1 MNLKR
6 LWDTEG
12 KKMVWAIPT
21 WDPHKKLQVWT
32 NDDWSKL
39 YVYDI
44 AWWREIAQSTVDAEE
59 YWPVW
64 KELEDE
70 MVGYYLTNVPTD
82 LYNWDSG
89 DEVAYRFMNWTT
101 VLQSWKV
108 DEWETPEYT
117 GDTPTKAATAQYTY
131 TFSWWK
137 PTVWPISKKT
147 DFKAQFTS
155 TVNNYD
161 VTIEVNN
168 TENMELDLNWT
179 AFQSWDTISVPYG
192 TSVSANGNVLTIG
205 TNVITATVVTAWY
218 DFIAWWGEMFWPLPQ
233 TITEDTIVEA
243 ECSPWEPISIAFQDY
258 GEDEADGLLQLY
270 PIQEWEEGPIT
281 WYVWDS
287 HFTYNWDL
295 ADLSLDL
302 VGTAE
307 WLSWVTFNTDLI
319 ATEYE
324 WQYYATVST
333 DDTEHVWALGP
344 WDYVCKF
351 NVVWQHNEWEP
362 MTIGTLTVNINAW
375 P

>member
-1 MNLKR
+1 
-6 LWDTEG
+6 
-12 KKMVWAIPT
+12 MVWAIPT